1 MSLLP
6 ENGLAHDP
14 PGVEIDAD
22 CGLVG
27 VRPGAGL
34 GGPLLQGRAR
44 LSLGGGGGG
53 KDPWGASVLLD
64 DRGLGRALL
73 GGPIYGEIKTNDS
86 KVRSYPSKLVQVK
99 QLVLPDEIEKHK

>member
-1 MSLLP
+1 MSPLP

-22 CGLVG
+22 CRLVG
-27 VRPGAGL
+27 VGPWAGL

-53 KDPWGASVLLD
+53 KDPSRGASVLLD
-64 DRGLGRALL
+64 DRGLGRAIL
-73 GGPIYGEIKTNDS
+73 GGPTERKTNDS
-86 KVRSYPSKLVQVK
+86 KVRSYTSKNWYK
-99 QLVLPDEIEKHK
+99 